1 MSNLSLNLGEFF
13 VVVFHSFCIDCNEL
27 DYHFFVD
34 FSSKHLHNCT
44 VKARIKDELTEIRD
58 KYGNVLIESD
68 ILLAITLTFKR
79 KEMHNGFK

>member
-13 VVVFHSFCIDCNEL
+13 VVVFHSFCIHCNEL

-34 FSSKHLHNCT
+34 CCSKHLHNCT

-58 KYGNVLIESD
+58 KYGNVLIES
-68 ILLAITLTFKR
+68 K
-79 KEMHNGFK
+79 

>member
-1 MSNLSLNLGEFF
+1 MSNLSLNLGECF

-34 FSSKHLHNCT
+34 CSSKHLHNCT

-58 KYGNVLIESD
+58 KYGYVLIESKLY
-68 ILLAITLTFKR
+68 IISYYTHIQAKR
-79 KEMHNGFK
+79 NAQQV